1 MKGNLREWK
10 LEQGI
15 GSIEL
20 EERIVGRNA
29 TKRNR
34 ENLGKENIKIGMQR
48 HIKGIVLRLNLSY

>member
-1 MKGNLREWK
+1 M
-10 LEQGI
+10 EQDI
-15 GSIEL
+15 GPIEL